1 MSPHPNAR
9 VRTLLRIA
17 SRIALILLIAYLAHL
32 GLSFVESQLK
42 ANPTENMRLALNGL
56 VLLALVLYALLIAIP
71 FVPGVEIGLSLLMMR
86 GADVAPLVFIATFAG
101 LTLAFLIGQWLPYPV
116 LIRLFH
122 DLRLGK
128 AAALV
133 ERLAPLG
140 RAERLEILREQL
152 PDRLGKIVLRYRY
165 LTVALALN
173 IPGNAF
179 IGGGGGIAMIAGL
192 SRLFSTRIILIW
204 FALAVL
210 PVPLLVMLYGK
221 SAFDLFGF

>member
-1 MSPHPNAR
+1 MSFDNAPR
-9 VRTLLRIA
+9 IVFGLRMI
-17 SRIALILLIAYLAHL
+17 SRIALVLLIVYLVHMGL
-32 GLSFVESQLK
+32 GFVDRQLTN
-42 ANPTENMRLALNGL
+42 NPSENVRLAMSGL
-56 VLLALVLYALLIAIP
+56 MLLALVLYALLIAIP

-86 GADVAPLVFIATFAG
+86 GADVAPLVFVATFAG
-101 LTLAFLIGQWLPYPV
+101 LTLAFLIGQWLPYPM
-116 LIRLFH
+116 LNRFCQ
-122 DLRLGK
+122 DLRLRK

-140 RAERLEILREQL
+140 RDERLEILREHL
-152 PDRLGKIVLRYRY
+152 PDRLGKILLRYRY